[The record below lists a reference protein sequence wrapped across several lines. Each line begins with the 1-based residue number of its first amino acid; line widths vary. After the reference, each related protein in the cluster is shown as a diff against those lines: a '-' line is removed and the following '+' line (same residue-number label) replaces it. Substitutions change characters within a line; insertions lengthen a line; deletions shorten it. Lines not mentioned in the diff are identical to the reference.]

1 MGKGGFLVSLRGKR
15 RQSEGSIYSER
26 FPQGATQP
34 TLYYISLLGDG
45 SHTATVNEWGCR
57 PETHTLEEMGKR
69 VRVPSRVPKFI
80 PSPPQKKAATDEDAC
95 TVAVVAA
102 AAAAAARRG
111 RRLWGLVPVQNFST
125 SAWIQRRCM

>member
-1 MGKGGFLVSLRGKR
+1 MGKGWFLVSLRGKR

-26 FPQGATQP
+26 FRQGATQP
-34 TLYYISLLGDG
+34 TMYYISLLGDG
-45 SHTATVNEWGCR
+45 PHKAAVNERGCR

-80 PSPPQKKAATDEDAC
+80 PSPQKKAATDEDAC